1 MGESIRKVAKVEKI
15 TMVRGLRPRDMR

>member
-1 MGESIRKVAKVEKI
+1 MGESIRKVAKVEKM